1 MGTECREQKLL
12 FQDHGSRTVEAAFDG
27 GMITSDGGSLLLR
40 ELELKQHIVADFA
53 RCFTDHRDAGA
64 IEFTVEQLLKQRIF
78 GLALGY
84 ADLNDHDKLRVDPL
98 LALLCGRGDVTGQD
112 RRCAED
118 KGKPLAGKSTLNRL
132 ELWGSGKPNDRRYKK
147 IEVDAA
153 AVDEFFLNQFFR
165 AHRTVPARLYL
176 DLDATDDRI
185 HGLQEGRYFHG
196 YYDDYIYLPLYI
208 FCGDELL
215 CMRLRTADKGAAY
228 GVLDE
233 VKRLVAA
240 IRQRWPQ
247 TEIVLRGDS
256 GFCDEAVM
264 TWCEAQTDVHYL
276 FGLAQ
281 NVRLVRAIAPQM
293 EQARLRCE
301 ITERAARVFHEF
313 RYATLQTWSA
323 ERRVIA
329 KAEQL
334 PDKANPRFVVTSLPE
349 WEVTWDQQI
358 VWHDA
363 RTVYEKLYCA
373 RGEMENRLKEQQLD
387 LFADRTSTHW
397 LKANQLRM
405 WLSGVAY
412 VLLNEVRRVGL
423 AGTALARAYVGTVRR
438 ELCKIGAVVK
448 VSVRR
453 IAVALSSAYPQAELF
468 AQVLARLRA
477 APA

>member
-1 MGTECREQKLL
+1 MATECREQKLL
-12 FQDHGSRTVEAAFDG
+12 FQDHRNRTVEAAFDG
-27 GMITSDGGSLLLR
+27 GTITSDGGSLLLR
-40 ELELKQHIVADFA
+40 ELELKQQIVSDFA
-53 RCFTDHRDAGA
+53 RCFTDHRDGEAL
-64 IEFTVEQLLKQRIF
+64 EFTVEQLLKQRIF

-84 ADLNDHDKLRVDPL
+84 EDLNDHDQLRVDPL
-98 LALLCGRGDVTGQD
+98 LALLCGRADVTGQD
-112 RRCAED
+112 RRRAAD

-132 ELWGSGKPNDRRYKK
+132 ELWSGEEKRDGIYKK
-147 IEVDAA
+147 IEVDGA
-153 AVDEFFLNQFFR
+153 AVDRFFLDQFFR
-165 AHRTVPARLYL
+165 TQRRIPTRIFL
-176 DLDATDDRI
+176 DLDATDDRV
-185 HGLQEGRYFHG
+185 HGQQEGRHFHG

-215 CMRLRTADKGAAY
+215 CARLRTADKGAAH

-233 VKRLVAA
+233 VKRLVAG
-240 IRQRWPQ
+240 IRKRWPQ

-264 TWCEAQTDVHYL
+264 AWCEQQPKVYYL

-281 NVRLVRAIAPQM
+281 NPRLVRQIARQM
-293 EQARLRCE
+293 EQAKLRCE
-301 ITERAARVFHEF
+301 MTGQAARVFHEF
-313 RYATLQTWSA
+313 RYATLSTWSA

-349 WEVTWDQQI
+349 WEVSWEEEVI
-358 VWHDA
+358 WNDA

-373 RGEMENRLKEQQLD
+373 RGEMENRIKEQQLD

-397 LKANQLRM
+397 LKANQLRL

-423 AGTALARAYVGTVRR
+423 AGTALARAYVGTVRQ

-453 IAVALSSAYPQAELF
+453 IVVAFSSAYPRAALF
-468 AQVLARLRA
+468 AQVLDRLRA
-477 APA
+477 APS